1 MSMKVQTMPQLLVFV
16 VTFVINLVEGLLGI
30 RILLKLFGA
39 SPRAPFVD
47 WVYDTTDSLLA
58 PFAGMFPAPTLEGG
72 FVIEFSALIAL
83 VVYAFLGFV
92 IIQAV
97 ESLMYYSSRRVR
109 PADPTDTF

>member
-1 MSMKVQTMPQLLVFV
+1 MFIRTMPQLLVFV
-16 VTFVINLVEGLLGI
+16 VTFVINLVEGLLGL

-39 SPRAPFVD
+39 SAQAPFVA
-47 WVYDTTDSLLA
+47 WVFNTTDSLLA
-58 PFAGMFPAPTLEGG
+58 PFAGMFPSSAIDGG

-109 PADPTDTF
+109 VVETGDRL

>member
-1 MSMKVQTMPQLLVFV
+1 MRIQTMPQLLVFV
-16 VTFVINLVEGLLGI
+16 VTFVINLVEGLLGL

-39 SPRAPFVD
+39 SSQAPFVE
-47 WVYDTTDSLLA
+47 WVYETTDSLLA
-58 PFAGMFPAPTLEGG
+58 PFAGMFPSPRLEGG

-92 IIQAV
+92 IIQAI

-109 PADPTDTF
+109 VGDP